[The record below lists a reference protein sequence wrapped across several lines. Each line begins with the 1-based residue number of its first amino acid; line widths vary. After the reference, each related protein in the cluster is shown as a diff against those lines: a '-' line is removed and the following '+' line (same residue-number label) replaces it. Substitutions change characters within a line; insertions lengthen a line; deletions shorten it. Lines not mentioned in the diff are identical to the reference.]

1 MKNLKTIRKKRGI
14 TQGELAHQAGCT
26 QTHVSDIENGI
37 HAPSIAL
44 AEKFADILKVSI
56 DQLLDR
62 TSTTNQQ
69 VTPEDGWNVPPQVV
83 SEEVECTPAGS
94 L

>member
-1 MKNLKTIRKKRGI
+1 MKNLKSIRKQLGI
-14 TQGELAHQAGCT
+14 TQVELANQSGCT

-62 TSTTNQQ
+62 DSNVSQQ
-69 VTPEDGWNVPPQVV
+69 IKPEECNTPPQVAPEGV
-83 SEEVECTPAGS
+83 
-94 L
+94 